1 MTLSGLSV
9 KRKIAMGCF
18 IAMLVYFGAFSYF
31 KIGLDTVP
39 KMDVPY
45 VQIVTVYPGA
55 SPEEIETDV
64 AKHIE
69 DAVASL
75 DGLKHVTSTCME
87 NVCATTLEFVNGTD
101 VDIMIHQ
108 VREKLNTIVDDFP
121 SDVRTPQ
128 LSKININAIPVV
140 TLFLTGRHSVDEL
153 YHYADKTL
161 SDRLSS
167 IPGVGEIRLHGGNE
181 MQLHVLLNREK
192 LTAMNLT
199 VAQIVAKIQENNLK
213 LPAGHILERDRE
225 TAITLD
231 GEFHNIGELGEFEI
245 GVVGGHKVYLG
256 DVAEIK
262 LMAKE
267 IRQEGYYGREPGV
280 AIEIVKKSDANTVEV
295 IRQVRKRFDSL
306 QAGGLPGGMQLV
318 WFKDSADY
326 IQASVKD
333 AFATSWICWM
343 RA

>member
-31 KIGLDTVP
+31 KIGLDTLP

-108 VREKLNTIVDDFP
+108 
-121 SDVRTPQ
+121 
-128 LSKININAIPVV
+128 
-140 TLFLTGRHSVDEL
+140 
-153 YHYADKTL
+153 
-161 SDRLSS
+161 
-167 IPGVGEIRLHGGNE
+167 GNP
-181 MQLHVLLNREK
+181 LDSTKV
-192 LTAMNLT
+192 
-199 VAQIVAKIQENNLK
+199 
-213 LPAGHILERDRE
+213 PA
-225 TAITLD
+225 
-231 GEFHNIGELGEFEI
+231 
-245 GVVGGHKVYLG
+245 
-256 DVAEIK
+256 
-262 LMAKE
+262 
-267 IRQEGYYGREPGV
+267 
-280 AIEIVKKSDANTVEV
+280 
-295 IRQVRKRFDSL
+295 
-306 QAGGLPGGMQLV
+306 
-318 WFKDSADY
+318 
-326 IQASVKD
+326 
-333 AFATSWICWM
+333 
-343 RA
+343 